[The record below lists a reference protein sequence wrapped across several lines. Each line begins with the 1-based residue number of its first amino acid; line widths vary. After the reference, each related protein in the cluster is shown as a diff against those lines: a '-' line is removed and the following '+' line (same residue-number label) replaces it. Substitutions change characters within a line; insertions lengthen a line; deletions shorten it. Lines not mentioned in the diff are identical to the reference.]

1 MFNLWVSTFKNIFLL
16 GIRQG
21 GCLLLLQCD
30 VINHLY
36 GHLNSLALM
45 FEQRLIGRKLCFR
58 QWMKCVAAPRPTISR
73 QKVSKL
79 VQVQE
84 YHYLARNEHIAFCHV
99 TFLYTLCDDGGCCL
113 HRKHVHLGFL
123 YSKCNNTR
131 KEISKKATHSS
142 SSDFLTCGKKK
153 ICVSAG
159 KMFFIV
165 GSYPA
170 PVSGVCFKMMH

>member
-1 MFNLWVSTFKNIFLL
+1 M
-16 GIRQG
+16 
-21 GCLLLLQCD
+21 
-30 VINHLY
+30 
-36 GHLNSLALM
+36 LNY
-45 FEQRLIGRKLCFR
+45 
-58 QWMKCVAAPRPTISR
+58 
-73 QKVSKL
+73 KVLKL

-99 TFLYTLCDDGGCCL
+99 AFLSTLCDDGGCCL

-131 KEISKKATHSS
+131 KEKSKKATHSL

-170 PVSGVCFKMMH
+170 PVSGVCFKMMHWRLTVQIHSPLAAAELAEVQWIASGPDAFGCRLSLKYRSKRSNW